1 MNSKART
8 ISSRQ
13 FQHEFA
19 RISKKLK
26 PGESVKVTNRG
37 ETVGTFT
44 REPRIPRLMPDF
56 YANIQ
61 KLGVSREVGQRMI
74 DAIVNGLP

>member
-1 MNSKART
+1 MNSKAKT
-8 ISSRQ
+8 VTSRQ

-26 PGESVKVTNRG
+26 PGESIGVTNRG
-37 ETVGTFT
+37 ERIGTFM
-44 REPRIPRLMPDF
+44 REPRMQKPLPDF
-56 YANIQ
+56 YGNLL
-61 KLGVSREVGQRMI
+61 KLGQSKEVGQRMI